1 MAKVTVFG
9 AGNVGAT
16 CAHVLAQRD
25 VCDVTMIDVVE
36 GMPQG
41 KALDMRQ
48 SGPLQDFGVEIVG
61 SNDYAACAGSDVV
74 VVTAGLARKPGMD
87 RMELLSKNVGIVAGV
102 AKAVRQHAPNS
113 VIVMV
118 TNPLDV
124 MAFVAQRVSGFPRE
138 RVVGM
143 AGVLD
148 SARFRAFI
156 AMELGVSVVDVSA
169 MVLGGHGD
177 SMVPLPRYSTVN
189 GVPITELMDAATVTR
204 IGDRTRKGGAEIV
217 NLLKTGSAYYAPGTS
232 SAQMCEAIL
241 KNRRHLLPCSV
252 QLMGEY
258 GLSDVFCGVPVV
270 LGKGGMQKIVQL
282 KLSKEEQAEL
292 VKSAEGVRKG
302 QDEVKP
308 LLG

>member
-1 MAKVTVFG
+1 MPKVTVFG

-25 VCDVTMIDVVE
+25 IADVCLVDIVE

-41 KALDMRQ
+41 KALDIRQ
-48 SGPLQDFGVEIVG
+48 SGPLQDFGVEVTG
-61 SNDYAACAGSDVV
+61 SNDYAACKGSDVV

-87 RMELLSKNVGIVAGV
+87 RMELLGKNTSIVAGI
-102 AKAVRQHAPNS
+102 ARAIRDNAPGA

-124 MAFVAQRVSGFPRE
+124 MTYVAWKVSGFPRE

-156 AMELGVSVVDVSA
+156 AMELGVSVVEVSA

-177 SMVPLPRYSTVN
+177 TMVPLPRFSTVN
-189 GVPITELMDAATVTR
+189 GVPITELLPEVTIQR
-204 IGDRTRKGGAEIV
+204 LADRTRKGGAEIV

-241 KNRRHLLPCSV
+241 KDRRHVLPASV
-252 QLMGEY
+252 WLTGEY
-258 GLSDVFCGVPVV
+258 GLNEVFCGVPVV
-270 LGKGGMQKIVQL
+270 LGRGGVQKIVPLQL
-282 KLSKEEQAEL
+282 NDAERAML
-292 VKSAEGVRKG
+292 TKSAEDVRKG
-302 QDEVKP
+302 QGEVAP
-308 LLG
+308 FLG